1 METKSSY
8 LKFYRDYKSRR
19 KNLEVLKRKF
29 DIFIWIKNI
38 FNLDKMYP
46 ESQYMFMEMSNTTR
60 IQTL

>member
-46 ESQYMFMEMSNTTR
+46 KSQYMFMEMSNTTR